1 MSFLTL
7 KFIAFLIVAISIFY
21 MLPIQYRKTWILIIS
36 YFFYGFND
44 VRMLSTLLLIT
55 VNVWLFGE
63 IISKE
68 NTSRRKGYY
77 LLGVSINILIL
88 CCFKYLTF
96 FIENINKLFSMFQL
110 PINFDAPK
118 LLLPLGLSFIVFQ
131 STTYLGDVYYG
142 RIEKEDLL
150 SVACFVAF
158 FPTILSGPIQKARDL
173 LPQLVVMERLSR
185 QKFVYGLMLLFVGY
199 FEKIFIADHLASI
212 IDPVFNNY
220 QNYNSGTFIYAAL
233 LYSVQIYADFL
244 AYSDMASGIAAM
256 LGISLSKNFAN
267 PYMAENLVEFWKRW
281 HISLNEWFV
290 EYIYIPL
297 GGSKRGK
304 IRKYLNTFIVFII
317 SGLWHGAQWN
327 FVIWGGLNGLL
338 QIIGQLLRRP
348 KEIVVSHIVGKN
360 RSVILSMCRRGVVF
374 IIISITWIF
383 FRMPNLEDAL
393 CALSRIWNQ
402 SWLQIFDNS
411 WWTILGTIQ
420 SGVGTIIGII
430 IFFKLQI
437 MRREESKIVNIFCE
451 EPLFIQYCVCAV
463 AWGIILICL
472 CQQSVNLNNIFIYF
486 QF

>member
-21 MLPIQYRKTWILIIS
+21 MLPIQYRKTWILVIS

-44 VRMLSTLLLIT
+44 VRMLWILFLIT

-63 IISKE
+63 IISKG
-68 NTSRRKGYY
+68 NISRRKGYY

-96 FIENINKLFSMFQL
+96 FIENINKLFSIFQL
-110 PINFDAPK
+110 PINLDSPK

-142 RIEKEDLL
+142 RIEKVDLL

-158 FPTILSGPIQKARDL
+158 FPTRLSGPIQKARDL
-173 LPQLVVMERLSR
+173 LPQLVVMGRWSR
-185 QKFVYGLMLLFVGY
+185 QKFIYGLTFLFVGY
-199 FEKIFIADHLASI
+199 FEKIFVADHLATI
-212 IDPVFNNY
+212 IDPVFDSY
-220 QNYNSGTFIYAAL
+220 QNHNSGTFVYAAL

-256 LGISLSKNFAN
+256 LGISVSKNFAN
-267 PYMAENLVEFWKRW
+267 PYMAESLVEFWKRW

-317 SGLWHGAQWN
+317 SGLWHGAQWK

-338 QIIGQLLRRP
+338 QIIGELLRRP
-348 KEIVVSHIVGKN
+348 KEIVVSYIVGTD
-360 RSVILSMCRRGVVF
+360 RSVILSMCRRCVVF
-374 IIISITWIF
+374 IIISMTWVF
-383 FRMPNLEDAL
+383 FRMPNLETAL
-393 CALSRIWNQ
+393 HALERVSNQ
-402 SWLQIFDNS
+402 SWLQIFDTN
-411 WWTILGTIQ
+411 WWNLFGTIQ

-437 MRREESKIVNIFCE
+437 LRREEEKIVNILCK
-451 EPLFIQYCVCAV
+451 EPILIQYCVYTI
-463 AWGIILICL
+463 AWVVILICI
-472 CQQSVNLNNIFIYF
+472 CQRFANPNNMFIYF